1 MMKFP
6 YFNAFKL
13 TLMSPLWIAVIVI
26 VVIVFF
32 LIIVYNNLASK
43 RILVREAWSGIGTFL
58 QQRNDLIPNLVETVK
73 GYALHESTTL
83 ENVVKWRNK
92 AVSATS
98 TSDKM
103 EANNKMNEALVD
115 FFAVAEQYPDL
126 KANSNF
132 LSLQSDLKE
141 MEVSINQSR
150 RYYNGAVRNFNQAV
164 AVFPSNIIAGMFGF
178 TAEPFFEEEPAS
190 RTIPKVSFS

>member
-1 MMKFP
+1 
-6 YFNAFKL
+6 
-13 TLMSPLWIAVIVI
+13 
-26 VVIVFF
+26 
-32 LIIVYNNLASK
+32 
-43 RILVREAWSGIGTFL
+43 
-58 QQRNDLIPNLVETVK
+58 
-73 GYALHESTTL
+73 
-83 ENVVKWRNK
+83 
-92 AVSATS
+92 
-98 TSDKM
+98 M

-178 TAEPFFEEEPAS
+178 NAEPFFEEEPGS
-190 RTIPKVSFS
+190 KSIPKVSFS